1 MDYRQLQLFLATAE
15 RLNLSHAAEAMNITQ
30 PGLSKAMQ
38 RLQVE
43 LGTRLYQRRGRGIE
57 LTETGHALF
66 RHVKLME
73 AQLAGARA
81 EVIGIAGGTL
91 GHARIGAGPSWLSRH
106 LPDAFAALMAQ
117 RPNLRFTV
125 ESGFP
130 DKLIG
135 RLRLGELDIVVGALP
150 ENRVDPDLRFLRL
163 TSDFIRVVA
172 RAGHP
177 LTAQPD
183 RALADY
189 AAQRWILPGRQER
202 VHQHLAAALRA
213 AGFGEPVVAVETD
226 SLSLILATLRQSD
239 CLAMTSSQTL
249 MQEEASGIVALDH
262 PALGFAR
269 EAGVISRRNA
279 DLSPSA
285 KLIIAEL
292 RSIAARQVAN

>member
-1 MDYRQLQLFLATAE
+1 MDYRQLQLFLAAAE

-38 RLQVE
+38 RLQGE

-57 LTETGHALF
+57 LTESGRALL

-73 AQLAGARA
+73 AQLADARA
-81 EVIGIAGGTL
+81 EVIGIAGGAL

-106 LPDAFAALMAQ
+106 LPDSMAVLMAQ
-117 RPNLRFTV
+117 HPNLRFTV
-125 ESGFP
+125 ETGFP

-150 ENRVDPDLRFLRL
+150 DNRVDPDLRFLRL
-163 TSDFIRVVA
+163 TSDVMRVIA

-177 LTAQPD
+177 LADQPD
-183 RALADY
+183 RTPRDY
-189 AAQRWILPGRQER
+189 AAQRWVLPGRQER
-202 VHQHLAAALRA
+202 VHQRLAAAFHA
-213 AGFGEPVVAVETD
+213 AGLGDPVVAVETD
-226 SLSLILATLRQSD
+226 SLSLILATVRLTN
-239 CLAMTSSQTL
+239 CLAVTTSQIL
-249 MQEEASGIVALDH
+249 VQEESSGIVAVDH

-269 EAGVISRRNA
+269 DAGVISRRHA

-285 KLIIAEL
+285 KLIVAEL
-292 RSIAARQVAN
+292 RRIAARRGAN